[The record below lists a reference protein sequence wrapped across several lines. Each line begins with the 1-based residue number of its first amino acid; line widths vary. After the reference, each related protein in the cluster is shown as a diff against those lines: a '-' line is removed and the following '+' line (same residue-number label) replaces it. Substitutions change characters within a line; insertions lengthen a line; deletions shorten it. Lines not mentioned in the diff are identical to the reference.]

1 MVAYAIARPELSS
14 ENWVSIRCVRTIF
27 TLSVFVYLCASPPTL
42 GQARP
47 DGSDF
52 PSRPVSSFGIR
63 DLNMIDALLQLGQE
77 QQVPIGIEYIDA
89 AAFRSRI
96 TLHARNS
103 TVGSLLDTITHGQ
116 GYRWFIQDGVV
127 MVTHHGELE
136 GRKNLLNTRIL
147 EFAIDK
153 EITLQAAS
161 LKLLGALYWALNPH
175 STGIMGD
182 YPGGNPKF
190 LVGPLRMKNATIRQ
204 ILNRIVS
211 QHRNGA
217 WVVQQAPWN
226 MDKDPSYGL
235 WRVFEY
241 DGNHGAKYSGLLQVW
256 GLGLHDSK

>member
-1 MVAYAIARPELSS
+1 
-14 ENWVSIRCVRTIF
+14 
-27 TLSVFVYLCASPPTL
+27 
-42 GQARP
+42 
-47 DGSDF
+47 
-52 PSRPVSSFGIR
+52 
-63 DLNMIDALLQLGQE
+63 MIDALLQLGQE

-89 AAFRSRI
+89 AAFRIGI

-103 TVGSLLDTITHGQ
+103 TVGSLLDTITHAQ

-127 MVTHHGELE
+127 MVTHNGPPR
-136 GRKNLLNTRIL
+136 GRKNLLNTRIT
-147 EFAIDK
+147 EFAIDQ

-175 STGIMGD
+175 STGIAGD
-182 YPGGNPKF
+182 YPGGNPRF
-190 LVGPLRMKNATIRQ
+190 RVGPLKMKDATIRQ

-217 WVVQQAPWN
+217 WVVQQPPWN

-241 DGNHGAKYSGLLQVW
+241 DGNNGAKYSALLQVW
-256 GLGLHDSK
+256 GLGLHDPK

>member
-1 MVAYAIARPELSS
+1 MRLRIVVRRTMNRPKL
-14 ENWVSIRCVRTIF
+14 
-27 TLSVFVYLCASPPTL
+27 
-42 GQARP
+42 
-47 DGSDF
+47 
-52 PSRPVSSFGIR
+52 
-63 DLNMIDALLQLGQE
+63 
-77 QQVPIGIEYIDA
+77 
-89 AAFRSRI
+89 
-96 TLHARNS
+96 
-103 TVGSLLDTITHGQ
+103 
-116 GYRWFIQDGVV
+116 
-127 MVTHHGELE
+127 
-136 GRKNLLNTRIL
+136 
-147 EFAIDK
+147 
-153 EITLQAAS
+153 
-161 LKLLGALYWALNPH
+161 LLGALYWALNPH

-235 WRVFEY
+235 WQVFEY